1 MEVGE
6 ASNPFRGSV
15 TRKLRLNVFF
25 PSSKFT
31 ALGSPVEPGQ
41 MKDCPL
47 DPYQIVHDKCEFVDS
62 QTLKLQEAPDM
73 VPVGELPRHLILF
86 ADRYAG

>member
-1 MEVGE
+1 
-6 ASNPFRGSV
+6 
-15 TRKLRLNVFF
+15 
-25 PSSKFT
+25 
-31 ALGSPVEPGQ
+31 

-86 ADRYAG
+86 ADRYATINCLKPCTMLITLVL